1 MRNNWPAGV
10 SNGACRSRVRSHL
23 LSNAALAAL
32 RPCEQN
38 TQSHLERA
46 SYGRAAH
53 LLGRPTCGLERELV
67 EVVLLLA
74 LAPPLAAVN
83 VAPVAPPEPPQHPAR
98 RARAEAL
105 ARLALSSRQ
114 EARVPHPMARRRPR
128 WRARA
133 CAPTL
138 GSERAREPPS
148 GDVEQPADRA
158 EKVVVGGRWVDDG
171 DACVAAPPRQLWRPR
186 WAPPRRSEPPLPS
199 GLARVTEI
207 PRKMAAPRRSI
218 A

>member
-1 MRNNWPAGV
+1 MGLAVRAFALIYSRTPPSPPSGHANKTHNRTSSARRTAARHTFSAAPRAA
-10 SNGACRSRVRSHL
+10 SSASSSKSCCYSPSRRRSPPSTSHL
-23 LSNAALAAL
+23 WR
-32 RPCEQN
+32 RP
-38 TQSHLERA
+38 S
-46 SYGRAAH
+46 
-53 LLGRPTCGLERELV
+53 
-67 EVVLLLA
+67 
-74 LAPPLAAVN
+74 
-83 VAPVAPPEPPQHPAR
+83 PPQHPAR
-98 RARAEAL
+98 HARAEAL

-158 EKVVVGGRWVDDG
+158 EKLVVAGRWVDDD

-186 WAPPRRSEPPLPS
+186 WA
-199 GLARVTEI
+199 
-207 PRKMAAPRRSI
+207 APRR
-218 A
+218 